1 VPGETGSTWTT
12 LSESSVV
19 LVGTQN
25 AISVSLTKS
34 ARSGDTSRLATS
46 VFEHHRFIDHGLR
59 SERDGIARGR

>member
-1 VPGETGSTWTT
+1 MPGETGSTWTT

-25 AISVSLTKS
+25 AISDSLTK
-34 ARSGDTSRLATS
+34 SGDTSRLATS
-46 VFEHHRFIDHGLR
+46 RHCLRFIDHGLR

>member
-1 VPGETGSTWTT
+1 MPGETGSTWTT

-25 AISVSLTKS
+25 AISDSLTK
-34 ARSGDTSRLATS
+34 SGDTSRLATA
-46 VFEHHRFIDHGLR
+46 VFEHRRFIDHGLR

>member
-1 VPGETGSTWTT
+1 MPGETGSTWTT

-25 AISVSLTKS
+25 AISDSLTK
-34 ARSGDTSRLATS
+34 SGDTSRLATS
-46 VFEHHRFIDHGLR
+46 VFEHLRFIRHGLR